1 MSDVH
6 LKFIDR
12 VHVKVVAEPSTV
24 MELSDQFTFFAEG
37 YKFNPKYRARVWD
50 GKIRLINNLAGTC
63 YAGLAQRIKKFCDAR
78 GYSFSFDDELLYEN
92 VSEHELTE
100 FIASLNIPEKYQQRD
115 YQFDS
120 ILKCLRSTRRTLV
133 SPTSSGKSFM
143 IYVLMRWY
151 QQFDSIL
158 SAD

>member
-12 VHVKVVAEPSTV
+12 VHIKILSEASTI
-24 MELSDQFTFFAEG
+24 MELADAFTWKADG
-37 YKFNPKYRARVWD
+37 YKFNPKYKARLWD
-50 GKIRLINNLAGTC
+50 GNISLINRMSGTC

-78 GYSFSFDDELLYEN
+78 GYSFSFDNELLYEN

-115 YQFDS
+115 FQS
-120 ILKCLRSTRRTLV
+120 CRLRLTGSN
-133 SPTSSGKSFM
+133 
-143 IYVLMRWY
+143 
-151 QQFDSIL
+151 
-158 SAD
+158 